1 MEVRESKGSS
11 SRREVRNGFFPSGKE
26 GEKQEEKAEEYTREN
41 EGGQARVTRWIEY
54 LRGTPFARKIERC
67 SSIKGASYT
76 RRKITRPRKEFV
88 RGFRYFLL
96 FCLVFSPSCISNRLV
111 GDKDKQFLLAHS
123 CPSKIETTSRR
134 VFPFFHS

>member
-11 SRREVRNGFFPSGKE
+11 SRREVRNGFFHLERKE
-26 GEKQEEKAEEYTREN
+26 KSKKREAEEYTREN

-123 CPSKIETTSRR
+123 CPPKIETTSCR